1 MTLANWQDPPHNAP
15 AANRC
20 CRDKTERLRRPNAE
34 LAVAF
39 RGPFAYEGISTP
51 EIMYHDQ
58 WWVLDPRRGIQVAL
72 GIHGQMLYVHR
83 PSRTVIA
90 KLSTQPLA
98 LDRRLFQVQLSA
110 ARAIAEQPPG

>member
-1 MTLANWQDPPHNAP
+1 MLPQAW
-15 AANRC
+15 
-20 CRDKTERLRRPNAE
+20 TERLRRPSAE
-34 LAVAF
+34 LAAAF

-98 LDRRLFQVQLSA
+98 LDRRLFQLQLSA